1 MAELKTLIQTI
12 YATAGTKCYNLSRV
26 GMTEVS
32 SLSISQEE
40 ADTRMFLHVQYA
52 LNHLQGNIIINCPDT
67 DVFIISL
74 MALEKINANINFK
87 TGNKNKK
94 IIISVNKIKESL
106 KDKYDAVVSV
116 GLECFKRALVS
127 LNTFTGCDT
136 VSVFAGLGKSKAFK
150 IMAKNVD
157 YIKLFEK
164 LRKDWHL
171 EEEIIRYIERFACHL
186 YGCSEMKDINMLLYR
201 LFCAKKGDC
210 HYVNFHP
217 VSHH

>member
-164 LRKDWHL
+164 LGKDWYL
-171 EEEIIRYIERFACHL
+171 EEEIMRYIEGFVCQMNFL
-186 YGCSEMKDINMLLYR
+186 FQLQKDMVEPSQME
-201 LFCAKKGDC
+201 K
-210 HYVNFHP
+210 
-217 VSHH
+217 